1 MKPWWLQIRLGSKH
15 PSPPYPSRLVRATLI
30 SSWTALSLLTGFS
43 LFFPPAQTIHSI
55 FTEQPDSL
63 APCKRKWDHA
73 AALPE
78 TLRRR
83 SSHRGK
89 PSSSR
94 MLTGPTSPALPSD
107 LRSLC
112 SPSQPPR
119 PARSPHV
126 PGFGRERFSR
136 RTLVLYVGLS
146 QVATGRTLWSPSET
160 VFKCYLLRGALL
172 PPPPLSSL
180 CFSLP
185 YNTRHH
191 LTLLTYLAYCLPAL
205 E

>member
-112 SPSQPPR
+112 SPSQPPTCSWIW
-119 PARSPHV
+119 P
-126 PGFGRERFSR
+126 
-136 RTLVLYVGLS
+136 RTFLP
-146 QVATGRTLWSPSET
+146 QD
-160 VFKCYLLRGALL
+160 FGALRWSFSGSHRTHPLVSFRDCVQVL
-172 PPPPLSSL
+172 PP
-180 CFSLP
+180 
-185 YNTRHH
+185 
-191 LTLLTYLAYCLPAL
+191 
-205 E
+205 